1 MSLEPSPDGVRW
13 STVHH
18 QTHGCVVPLPLVST
32 LPWREPYAAAQLLA
46 SHWGDDGL
54 VLLDSHSPVEPAAR
68 HRQQDGASRWS
79 FLGTAPIRQLYCQ
92 SWPSQEQ
99 GSSASRADDPF
110 TLLRQAMP
118 ERGTWVSSAEI
129 PFMGGWMGWLSYEA
143 GAWLE
148 HHPPWQ
154 RPDQPLLWAGLH
166 DPLLCFDLLKRQVLA
181 ISHGFTGEGW
191 DRSAT
196 LAAQRQATLME
207 LWTGAVSPNPEKLE
221 PLQGAWVWHTSAAEF
236 AQQVLHLKDRIGV
249 GDIFQA
255 NLSCCCEAIL
265 PKSPDSLRLYGRL
278 RQRSPAPF
286 AGLVIRGE
294 HALLSASP
302 ERFLRVR
309 GDGWVETRP
318 IKGTRA
324 RHQDPG
330 QDAAL
335 AVELITSSK
344 DRAENIMIVDLL
356 RNDLGRVCRPGTITV
371 PTLVGL
377 EGYQQVHHLT
387 SVITGQLRA
396 NCDALDLLRNAW
408 PGGSITGAPK
418 VRACQR
424 LAELEP
430 LPRGPYCGSLFW
442 LGLDGSL
449 DSNIVIRSV
458 IQKGCR
464 LRAHAG
470 CGIVYDSDPAEET
483 REMYLKMAPLLQ
495 LLQPMP

>member
-1 MSLEPSPDGVRW
+1 MVEKRAKIFKLQPPITGSAVS
-13 STVHH
+13 
-18 QTHGCVVPLPLVST
+18 LPLVST

-46 SHWGDDGL
+46 RHRGCDGL
-54 VLLDSHSPVEPAAR
+54 VLLDTYLPAESGISQ
-68 HRQQDGASRWS
+68 RQQEGTSRWS
-79 FLGTAPIRQLYCQ
+79 FLGTAPIRQLCCQ
-92 SWPSQEQ
+92 SWPSWEH
-99 GSSASRADDPF
+99 GAPSHADDPF
-110 TLLRQAMP
+110 TLLRRAMP
-118 ERGTWVSSAEI
+118 ERGTWPPSTEP

-148 HHPPWQ
+148 RHPPWQ

-166 DPLLCFDLLKRQVLA
+166 DPLLCFDLLQQQVLA

-191 DRSAT
+191 ERSSALAVERQET
-196 LAAQRQATLME
+196 LLK
-207 LWTGAVSPNPEKLE
+207 LWTAPTLPSPEHSE
-221 PLQGAWVWHTSAAEF
+221 PLQGAWLWHTSAAEF
-236 AQQVLHLKDRIGV
+236 AQQVGQIKERIGA

-265 PKSPDSLRLYGRL
+265 PNSPDPLQLYGYL

-286 AGLVIRGE
+286 AGLVICGE

-302 ERFLRVR
+302 ERFLHV
-309 GDGWVETRP
+309 GADGWVEARP

-324 RHQDPG
+324 RHQHQA
-330 QDAAL
+330 QDAAM
-335 AVELITSSK
+335 AVELLTSSK

-356 RNDLGRVCRPGTITV
+356 RNDLGRVCRPGTIAV

-377 EGYQQVHHLT
+377 ESYQQVHHLT
-387 SVITGQLRA
+387 SVVTGQLRDHH
-396 NCDALDLLRNAW
+396 DALDLLRNAW

-418 VRACQR
+418 VRSCQR

-449 DSNIVIRSV
+449 DSNIIIRSV
-458 IQKGCR
+458 IRKGRR

-470 CGIVYDSDPAEET
+470 CGIVYDSDPAAET
-483 REMYLKMAPLLQ
+483 REMHLKMAPLLQ
-495 LLQPMP
+495 LLQPIP

>member
-1 MSLEPSPDGVRW
+1 V
-13 STVHH
+13 VHH
-18 QTHGCVVPLPLVST
+18 QTHGSAVPLPLVRT
-32 LPWREPYAAAQLLA
+32 LPWREPYAAALLLVRRR
-46 SHWGDDGL
+46 GRDGL
-54 VLLDSHSPVEPAAR
+54 VLLDSHPSREPGTRPHQA
-68 HRQQDGASRWS
+68 GVSRWS
-79 FLGTAPIRQLYCQ
+79 FLGTAPIRQVCCQ
-92 SWPSQEQ
+92 SWPTPDHGCSPPH
-99 GSSASRADDPF
+99 GDDPF
-110 TLLRQAMP
+110 TLLRQAVP
-118 ERGTWVSSAEI
+118 ERENWRHSAAET

-148 HHPPWQ
+148 HHPPWR

-166 DPLLCFDLLKRQVLA
+166 DPLLCFDLVERQVLA
-181 ISHGFTGEGW
+181 ISHGFTGAGW
-191 DRSAT
+191 ERSAA
-196 LAAQRQATLME
+196 LAAQRQDTLVE
-207 LWTGAVSPNPEKLE
+207 LWTESPPPGLEKSE
-221 PLQGAWVWHTSAAEF
+221 PLQGVWAWHTSAAEF
-236 AQQVLHLKDRIGV
+236 ARQVAHLKERIEA

-255 NLSCCCEAIL
+255 NLSCCCEAFL
-265 PKSPDSLRLYGRL
+265 PKLPDPLQLYGRL

-302 ERFLRVR
+302 ERFLRVW
-309 GDGWVETRP
+309 GDGRVETRP

-324 RHQDPG
+324 RHQDPA

-344 DRAENIMIVDLL
+344 DRAENVMIVDLL

-377 EGYQQVHHLT
+377 ESYRQVHHLT
-387 SVITGQLRA
+387 SVVTGQLRA
-396 NCDALDLLRNAW
+396 DRDALDLLRNAW

-449 DSNIVIRSV
+449 DSNIIIRSV

-470 CGIVYDSDPAEET
+470 CGIVSDSDPAEET
-483 REMYLKMAPLLQ
+483 REMGLKMAPLLQ
-495 LLQPMP
+495 LLQAGP

>member
-1 MSLEPSPDGVRW
+1 
-13 STVHH
+13 
-18 QTHGCVVPLPLVST
+18 
-32 LPWREPYAAAQLLA
+32 
-46 SHWGDDGL
+46 
-54 VLLDSHSPVEPAAR
+54 
-68 HRQQDGASRWS
+68 
-79 FLGTAPIRQLYCQ
+79 
-92 SWPSQEQ
+92 
-99 GSSASRADDPF
+99 
-110 TLLRQAMP
+110 
-118 ERGTWVSSAEI
+118 
-129 PFMGGWMGWLSYEA
+129 MGGWMGWLSYEA

-148 HHPPWQ
+148 RHPPWR

-166 DPLLCFDLLKRQVLA
+166 DPLLCFDLLNRQVLA

-191 DRSAT
+191 ERSAG
-196 LAAQRQATLME
+196 LAAQRQDTLAE
-207 LWTGAVSPNPEKLE
+207 LWNPSAPSSPKPEEAE
-221 PLQGAWVWHTSAAEF
+221 PPQGTWVWRTSAPEF
-236 AQQVLHLKDRIGV
+236 AQQVAQLRALIGA

-265 PKSPDSLRLYGRL
+265 PRSPDPLRLYGRL
-278 RQRSPAPF
+278 RQGSPAPF

-302 ERFLRVR
+302 ERFLHVD

-324 RHQDPG
+324 RHQDPA

-335 AVELITSSK
+335 AVELVTSSK
-344 DRAENIMIVDLL
+344 DRAENLMIVDLL

-371 PTLVGL
+371 PTLAGL
-377 EGYQQVHHLT
+377 ESYRQVHHLT

-396 NCDALDLLRNAW
+396 DRDVLDLLRSTW

-430 LPRGPYCGSLFW
+430 LPRGPYCGSLFR

-449 DSNIVIRSV
+449 DSNIIIRSV

-470 CGIVYDSDPAEET
+470 CGIVYDSDPAAET
-483 REMYLKMAPLLQ
+483 REMHLKMAPLLQ
-495 LLQPMP
+495 VLQPVP

>member
-1 MSLEPSPDGVRW
+1 M
-13 STVHH
+13 
-18 QTHGCVVPLPLVST
+18 PLPLVRP
-32 LPWREPYAAAQLLA
+32 LPWREPYGAAQLLA
-46 SHWGDDGL
+46 SHWGRDGL
-54 VLLDSHSPVEPAAR
+54 VLLDTHPTAWGENKPSH
-68 HRQQDGASRWS
+68 QQDGSRHWS
-79 FLGTAPIRQLYCQ
+79 FLGTAPIRQLRCQ
-92 SWPSQEQ
+92 SWPSWEH
-99 GSSASRADDPF
+99 GSPAHGDDPF
-110 TLLRQAMP
+110 TLLRQALP
-118 ERGTWVSSAEI
+118 EQGTWAHPTVP

-148 HHPPWQ
+148 RHPPWQ

-166 DPLLCFDLLKRQVLA
+166 DPLLCFDLLNRQVLA

-191 DRSAT
+191 DRSAA
-196 LAAQRQATLME
+196 LAAQRQETLLA
-207 LWTGAVSPNPEKLE
+207 LWAGPAPPKAKGPE
-221 PLQGAWVWHTSAAEF
+221 PQGTWVWRTSAPEF
-236 AQQVLHLKDRIGV
+236 AQQVAQLRERIGA

-255 NLSCCCEAIL
+255 NLSCCREAIL
-265 PKSPDSLRLYGRL
+265 PKPPDPLRLYGRL
-278 RQRSPAPF
+278 RQGSPAPF
-286 AGLVIRGE
+286 AGLVICGE

-302 ERFLRVR
+302 ERFLHVG

-318 IKGTRA
+318 IKGTRP
-324 RHQDPG
+324 RHQDPV

-335 AVELITSSK
+335 AVELVTSSK

-371 PTLVGL
+371 PTLAGL

-396 NCDALDLLRNAW
+396 DCDALDLLRSAW

-418 VRACQR
+418 VRSCQR

-449 DSNIVIRSV
+449 DSNIIIRTV

-470 CGIVYDSDPAEET
+470 CGIVYDSDPGEET
-483 REMYLKMAPLLQ
+483 REMGLKMAPLLR
-495 LLQPMP
+495 LLQPVP

>member
-1 MSLEPSPDGVRW
+1 M
-13 STVHH
+13 T
-18 QTHGCVVPLPLVST
+18 LPLVRP
-32 LPWREPYAAAQLLA
+32 LPWCEPHAAAQRLA
-46 SHWGDDGL
+46 SHWGRDGL
-54 VLLDSHSPVEPAAR
+54 VLLDTHPGACGESG
-68 HRQQDGASRWS
+68 RQQEDGGRWS
-79 FLGTAPIRQLYCQ
+79 FLGTAPVRQLCCQ
-92 SWPSQEQ
+92 SWPHPTHGLS
-99 GSSASRADDPF
+99 SRATDPF
-110 TLLRQAMP
+110 TLLRQALP
-118 ERGTWVSSAEI
+118 EATGWTPPSGPS

-148 HHPPWQ
+148 RHPPWQ

-166 DPLLCFDLLKRQVLA
+166 DPLLCFDLPARQVFA
-181 ISHGFTGEGW
+181 VSHGFTGAGW
-191 DRSAT
+191 ERSAA
-196 LAAQRQATLME
+196 LAAQRQGALAH
-207 LWTGAVSPNPEKLE
+207 LWTGPAPPSEEPE
-221 PLQGAWVWHTSAAEF
+221 PLHGAWIWHTSAVKF
-236 AQQVLHLKDRIGV
+236 ARQVVQLRERIGA

-255 NLSCCCEAIL
+255 NLSCCCEAVL
-265 PKSPDSLRLYGRL
+265 PSPPDPLQLYGRL
-278 RQRSPAPF
+278 RRQSPAPF

-324 RHQDPG
+324 RHPDPA

-344 DRAENIMIVDLL
+344 DRAENLMIVDLL

-371 PTLVGL
+371 PTLAGL
-377 EGYQQVHHLT
+377 ESYRQVHHLT
-387 SVITGQLRA
+387 SVVTGQLRT
-396 NCDALDLLRNAW
+396 DRDVVDLLRSAW
-408 PGGSITGAPK
+408 PGGSVTGAPK

-430 LPRGPYCGSLFW
+430 LPRGPYCGSLFR

-449 DSNIVIRSV
+449 DSNIIIRSV
-458 IQKGCR
+458 IRKGCR

-470 CGIVYDSDPAEET
+470 CGIVYDSDPAAET
-483 REMYLKMAPLLQ
+483 REMHLKMAPLLQ
-495 LLQPMP
+495 LLQPLP

>member
-1 MSLEPSPDGVRW
+1 MVP
-13 STVHH
+13 H
-18 QTHGCVVPLPLVST
+18 QTRESAVPLPLVRT
-32 LPWREPYAAAQLLA
+32 LPWREPYAAAQLL
-46 SHWGDDGL
+46 SRRRGRDGL
-54 VLLDSHSPVEPAAR
+54 VLLDTHLSAEPGACR
-68 HRQQDGASRWS
+68 HQADVSRWS
-79 FLGTAPIRQLYCQ
+79 FLGTAPIRQFCCQ
-92 SWPSQEQ
+92 SWPSPEH
-99 GSSASRADDPF
+99 GCSPSHADDPF

-118 ERGTWVSSAEI
+118 ERGNWDPPSTEP
-129 PFMGGWMGWLSYEA
+129 PFMGGWMGWLSFEA

-148 HHPPWQ
+148 RHPPWQ

-166 DPLLCFDLLKRQVLA
+166 DPLLCFDLLERRVLA
-181 ISHGFTGEGW
+181 VSHGFTGAGW
-191 DRSAT
+191 ERRAA
-196 LAAQRQATLME
+196 LAARRQDTLVE
-207 LWTGAVSPNPEKLE
+207 LWTGPPPPDPEKPE
-221 PLQGAWVWHTSAAEF
+221 PLQGAWAWHTSASEF
-236 AQQVLHLKDRIGV
+236 ARQVVRLKERIGA

-255 NLSCCCEAIL
+255 NLSCCCEALL
-265 PKSPDSLRLYGRL
+265 PQPPDPLRLYGRL
-278 RQRSPAPF
+278 RRRSPAPF

-302 ERFLRVR
+302 ERFLRVC
-309 GDGWVETRP
+309 GDGRVETRP

-324 RHQDPG
+324 RHQDPA

-344 DRAENIMIVDLL
+344 DRAENIMIADLL

-371 PTLVGL
+371 PTLAGL
-377 EGYQQVHHLT
+377 ESYRQVHHLT
-387 SVITGQLRA
+387 SVVTGRLRA
-396 NCDALDLLRNAW
+396 DRDALDLLRNAW

-430 LPRGPYCGSLFW
+430 VPRGPYCGSLFW

-449 DSNIVIRSV
+449 DSNIMIRSV

-470 CGIVYDSDPAEET
+470 CGIVYDSDPAEEV
-483 REMYLKMAPLLQ
+483 REMRLKMAPLLQ
-495 LLQPMP
+495 LLQPVP

>member
-1 MSLEPSPDGVRW
+1 M
-13 STVHH
+13 
-18 QTHGCVVPLPLVST
+18 PLPLVRT

-46 SHWGDDGL
+46 SHWGRDGL
-54 VLLDSHSPVEPAAR
+54 VLLDSHPPAEPD
-68 HRQQDGASRWS
+68 HRQQQDVTSRWS
-79 FLGTAPIRQLYCQ
+79 FLGTAPVRQLCCR
-92 SWPSQEQ
+92 SWPSRRH
-99 GSSASRADDPF
+99 GSPSRADDPF
-110 TLLRQAMP
+110 TLLRQVVPA
-118 ERGTWVSSAEI
+118 RGTWSTATEP

-148 HHPPWQ
+148 QHPPWR

-166 DPLLCFDLLKRQVLA
+166 DPLLCFDWLNQQVLA
-181 ISHGFTGEGW
+181 VSHGFSGEGW
-191 DRSAT
+191 ERSAP
-196 LAAQRQATLME
+196 LAAQRQAALLE
-207 LWTGAVSPNPEKLE
+207 LWTGPVPHGPEQAE
-221 PLQGAWVWHTSAAEF
+221 AFQGTWLWHTSAEEF
-236 AQQVLHLKDRIGV
+236 AQQVQHLKERIGA
-249 GDIFQA
+249 GDVFQA
-255 NLSCCCEAIL
+255 NLSCCCEALL
-265 PKSPDSLRLYGRL
+265 PRPADPLRLYGRL

-302 ERFLRVR
+302 ERFLHVHS
-309 GDGWVETRP
+309 DGWVEARP

-324 RHQDPG
+324 RHQDRA

-344 DRAENIMIVDLL
+344 DRSENVMIVDLL
-356 RNDLGRVCRPGTITV
+356 RNDLGRVCRPGTVTV

-377 EGYQQVHHLT
+377 ETYRHVHHLT
-387 SVITGQLRA
+387 SVVTGQLRA
-396 NCDALDLLRNAW
+396 DRDALDLLHSAW
-408 PGGSITGAPK
+408 PGGSVTGAPK

-430 LPRGPYCGSLFW
+430 LPRGPYCGSLFR

-458 IQKGCR
+458 IRKGRR

-470 CGIVYDSDPAEET
+470 CGIVYDSDPDEET
-483 REMYLKMAPLLQ
+483 REMQLKMAPLLQ
-495 LLQPMP
+495 LLQPVP

>member
-1 MSLEPSPDGVRW
+1 M
-13 STVHH
+13 T
-18 QTHGCVVPLPLVST
+18 LPLVRP
-32 LPWREPYAAAQLLA
+32 LPWCEPYAAAQRLA
-46 SHWGDDGL
+46 SHWGRDGL
-54 VLLDSHSPVEPAAR
+54 VLLDTHPGACGESG
-68 HRQQDGASRWS
+68 RQQEDGGRWS
-79 FLGTAPIRQLYCQ
+79 FLGTAPVRQLCCQ
-92 SWPSQEQ
+92 SWPHPTH
-99 GSSASRADDPF
+99 GLPSRATDPF
-110 TLLRQAMP
+110 TLLRQALP
-118 ERGTWVSSAEI
+118 EATGWTSPSGPS

-148 HHPPWQ
+148 RHPPWQ

-166 DPLLCFDLLKRQVLA
+166 DPLLCFDLPARQVFA
-181 ISHGFTGEGW
+181 VSHGFTGAGW
-191 DRSAT
+191 ERSAT
-196 LAAQRQATLME
+196 LAAQRQGALAH
-207 LWTGAVSPNPEKLE
+207 LWTGPAPPLEEPE
-221 PLQGAWVWHTSAAEF
+221 PLHGAWIWHTSAVKF
-236 AQQVLHLKDRIGV
+236 ARQVVQLRERIGA

-255 NLSCCCEAIL
+255 NLSCCCEAVL
-265 PKSPDSLRLYGRL
+265 PSPPDPLQLYGRL
-278 RQRSPAPF
+278 RQQSPAPF

-324 RHQDPG
+324 RHQDPA

-344 DRAENIMIVDLL
+344 DRAENLMIVDLL

-371 PTLVGL
+371 PTLAGL
-377 EGYQQVHHLT
+377 ESYRQVHHLT
-387 SVITGQLRA
+387 SVVTGQLRT
-396 NCDALDLLRNAW
+396 DRDVVDLLRSAW

-449 DSNIVIRSV
+449 DSNIIIRSV
-458 IQKGCR
+458 IRKGCR

-470 CGIVYDSDPAEET
+470 CGIVYDSNPAAET
-483 REMYLKMAPLLQ
+483 REMHLKMAPLLQ
-495 LLQPMP
+495 LLQPLP

>member
-1 MSLEPSPDGVRW
+1 M
-13 STVHH
+13 T
-18 QTHGCVVPLPLVST
+18 LPLVRP

-46 SHWGDDGL
+46 RHWGRDGL
-54 VLLDSHSPVEPAAR
+54 VLLDTHPAACGGSG
-68 HRQQDGASRWS
+68 RQQGDGCRWS
-79 FLGTAPIRQLYCQ
+79 FLGTGPIRQLCCQ
-92 SWPSQEQ
+92 SWPDLAHGLPAQ
-99 GSSASRADDPF
+99 ATDPF
-110 TLLRQAMP
+110 TLLRQALP
-118 ERGTWVSSAEI
+118 EATGWTPPSGPS
-129 PFMGGWMGWLSYEA
+129 PFMGGWMGWLSFEA

-148 HHPPWQ
+148 RHPPWQ

-166 DPLLCFDLLKRQVLA
+166 DPLLCFDLLNRQVLA

-191 DRSAT
+191 ERSAA
-196 LAAQRQATLME
+196 LAAQRQDKLVE
-207 LWTGAVSPNPEKLE
+207 RWTGPASPSPEE
-221 PLQGAWVWHTSAAEF
+221 PEALQGTWVWHTSATEF
-236 AQQVLHLKDRIGV
+236 AQQVVQLKDRIEA

-265 PKSPDSLRLYGRL
+265 PNPPDPLQLYGRL

-302 ERFLRVR
+302 ERFLRVG
-309 GDGWVETRP
+309 GDGRVETRP

-324 RHQDPG
+324 RHQDPT

-371 PTLVGL
+371 PTLAGL
-377 EGYQQVHHLT
+377 ESYRQVHHLT

-396 NCDALDLLRNAW
+396 ECNVVDLLRSAW
-408 PGGSITGAPK
+408 PGGSVTGAPK

-430 LPRGPYCGSLFW
+430 LPRGPYCGSLFR

-449 DSNIVIRSV
+449 DSNIIIRSV
-458 IQKGCR
+458 IRKGCR

-470 CGIVYDSDPAEET
+470 CGIVHDSDPAAET
-483 REMYLKMAPLLQ
+483 REMHLKMAPLLE

>member
-1 MSLEPSPDGVRW
+1 M
-13 STVHH
+13 
-18 QTHGCVVPLPLVST
+18 PLPLVSI
-32 LPWREPYAAAQLLA
+32 LPWCEPYAAAQLLA
-46 SHWGDDGL
+46 RSWGRDGL
-54 VLLDSHSPVEPAAR
+54 VLLDTHPAAEPSTH
-68 HRQQDGASRWS
+68 HRQQDGIRRWS
-79 FLGTAPIRQLYCQ
+79 FLGTVPIRQLCCKT
-92 SWPSQEQ
+92 WPSWEH
-99 GSSASRADDPF
+99 GSPSHANDPF
-110 TLLRQAMP
+110 SLLRQAIP
-118 ERGTWVSSAEI
+118 ERGNWSPSTDP

-148 HHPPWQ
+148 HHPPWK

-166 DPLLCFDLLKRQVLA
+166 DPLLCFDLLKAQVFS

-191 DRSAT
+191 ERSAT
-196 LAAQRQATLME
+196 LATERQKTLLE
-207 LWTGAVSPNPEKLE
+207 LWTAPTPPIPESSPNV
-221 PLQGAWVWHTSAAEF
+221 QGAWVWHTSATEF
-236 AQQVLHLKDRIGV
+236 GKQVVHIKERIEA

-255 NLSCCCEAIL
+255 NLSCCCETVL
-265 PKSPDSLRLYGRL
+265 PSPPDPLNLYGRL

-286 AGLVIRGE
+286 AGLVVCGE

-302 ERFLRVR
+302 ERFLHV
-309 GDGWVETRP
+309 GADGWVEARP

-324 RHQDPG
+324 RHQDQA

-377 EGYQQVHHLT
+377 ESYQQVHHLT

-396 NCDALDLLRNAW
+396 DRDALDLLRSTW

-449 DSNIVIRSV
+449 DSNIIIRSM

-464 LRAHAG
+464 LRSHAG
-470 CGIVYDSDPAEET
+470 CGIVYDSDPVAEIQ
-483 REMYLKMAPLLQ
+483 EMHLKMAPLLQ